1 MVRGVWEG
9 EGSMGGEGRV
19 WGEGEGSVGRESRGV
34 EGSVRGG

>member
-19 WGEGEGSVGRESRGV
+19 WGEGEGSVEEGRVGEWRGV
-34 EGSVRGG
+34 